1 MRKKKY
7 AFKSAKRSN
16 GNSKKDLERFITQ
29 IINLHKQNKTQEG
42 LALTQQALKSFPNDL
57 ILLKNTGAFAGRIGA
72 AIKLA
77 KEKAERLAQENAL
90 KAAKDIALAKEK
102 ALKEKQIQEVNK
114 P

>member
-1 MRKKKY
+1 VR
-7 AFKSAKRSN
+7 
-16 GNSKKDLERFITQ
+16 
-29 IINLHKQNKTQEG
+29 
-42 LALTQQALKSFPNDL
+42 
-57 ILLKNTGAFAGRIGA
+57 A

-114 P
+114 L